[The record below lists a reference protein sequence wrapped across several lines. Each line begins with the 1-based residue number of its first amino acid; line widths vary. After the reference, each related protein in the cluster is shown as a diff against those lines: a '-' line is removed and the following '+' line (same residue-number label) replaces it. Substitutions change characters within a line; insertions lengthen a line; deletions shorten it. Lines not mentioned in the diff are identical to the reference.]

1 MSYGKKFG
9 QYYFVL
15 IAIIVVTA
23 LWTNRDTPL
32 LQCGPGQDAGPC
44 PGVDASTASLDTLL
58 PSDLSSDS
66 PATSLDASNGPGRS
80 HVFIENQTEQP
91 TVAHFAFG
99 ADSTIQGWS
108 FCITEPSGCFI
119 TVPKHSATELPLSG
133 NYLNV
138 TVSFDA
144 PVGCG
149 VTKAEV
155 NTNNPK
161 WYSIADVSL
170 VDGYSNRV
178 QINFQTNSTSDAAPP
193 ADAAILGPPIGRHDN
208 ENVLGLFPYGCDIC
222 AGRSQPPCGIP
233 VDNSKGCKAGTQYN
247 PTPVCQFQGS
257 VMGGNETIRVQLI
270 P

>member
-23 LWTNRDTPL
+23 LWTNRDAPL

-44 PGVDASTASLDTLL
+44 PTIDGSPASHDALVPSDSSFDATVLLDT
-58 PSDLSSDS
+58 
-66 PATSLDASNGPGRS
+66 SNGPGRS
-80 HVFIENQTEQP
+80 HVFIENQTAQP

-108 FCITEPSGCFI
+108 FCNTEPSGCFI

-178 QINFQTNSTSDAAPP
+178 QISFQTNSISDAAPP
-193 ADAAILGPPIGRHDN
+193 ADAAILGPPNGRHDN

-222 AGRSQPPCGIP
+222 VARNQPPCGITAGG
-233 VDNSKGCKAGTQYN
+233 SGCKAGTQYN

-257 VMGGNETIRVQLI
+257 VMGGGETIRVQLV

>member
-15 IAIIVVTA
+15 IVAIIGLTMWSNPPYTGCTPNDASPDAPVAITDAAIPSIPVDAHSPLDA
-23 LWTNRDTPL
+23 L
-32 LQCGPGQDAGPC
+32 GPGH
-44 PGVDASTASLDTLL
+44 S
-58 PSDLSSDS
+58 
-66 PATSLDASNGPGRS
+66 R
-80 HVFIENQTEQP
+80 FYIENKTNKAS
-91 TVAHFAFG
+91 VAHFAFG
-99 ADSTIQGWS
+99 SDSTIQGWPT
-108 FCITEPSGCFI
+108 CTTEPSGCF
-119 TVPKHSATELPLSG
+119 VNLPRHSSTELPLSG
-133 NYLNV
+133 QYLNV

-178 QINFQTNSTSDAAPP
+178 QIAFDTT
-193 ADAAILGPPIGRHDN
+193 ILGPPNGKHDN

-222 AGRSQPPCGIP
+222 VARNQPPCGIP
-233 VDNSKGCKAGTQYN
+233 ADGNGCKAGTQYN
-247 PTPVCQFQGS
+247 PTPVCQYQGS
-257 VMGGNETIRVQLI
+257 VMGGNETIRVQLV